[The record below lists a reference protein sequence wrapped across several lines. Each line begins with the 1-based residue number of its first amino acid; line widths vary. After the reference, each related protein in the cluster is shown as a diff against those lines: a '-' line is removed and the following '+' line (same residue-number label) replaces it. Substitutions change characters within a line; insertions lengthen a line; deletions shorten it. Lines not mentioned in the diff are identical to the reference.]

1 MIGKIL
7 WLLATLLLTH
17 AHLAE
22 AQQPKKVPRIGWL
35 AFGNPKADRQQ
46 PFLEGLRSLGWVE
59 GKNIAIERR
68 FANENYTRVQETAAE
83 LVRLNVDVIVVRD
96 SVAIGPAMRASNT
109 IPIVMLVSG
118 DPVADGRIDSLAR
131 PGGNVTGVTNISPQ
145 LSGKRL
151 ELLKEVVPGA
161 SRVAV
166 LGPLTDSTWDHFLN
180 AARQLGVWLQRLK
193 VQEADQFVNA
203 FQSAIKGRS
212 SGLIVLPSPIT
223 NNHRREIVNLAAEH
237 RLPTMYGVNWYIMSG
252 GLMSYGPNLAALQ
265 RRAAYQVDKILK
277 GAKPADL
284 PVEQPTKFELF
295 INLKAAKQIDLTI
308 PPNVLARAD
317 SVVK

>member
-35 AFGNPKADRQQ
+35 AFGTSSADGQ
-46 PFLEGLRSLGWVE
+46 PAFFEGLRSLGWIE
-59 GKNIAIERR
+59 GKNITIERR
-68 FANENYTRVQETAAE
+68 YANESYARLAEIASE
-83 LVRLNVDVIVVRD
+83 LVRLKVDLIVVRD
-96 SVAIGPAMRASNT
+96 SVGIRIVMRASST
-109 IPIVMLVSG
+109 IPILMLVSS
-118 DPVADGRIDSLAR
+118 DPVADGLIDSLAR
-131 PGGNVTGVTNISPQ
+131 PGGNVTGLANISPQ

-166 LGPLTDSTWDHFLN
+166 LGPGADSKLTQFQS
-180 AARQLGVWLQRLK
+180 AAEQLGVRLQAQQ
-193 VQEADQFVNA
+193 VQKADQLIGAFETVMKARSNA
-203 FQSAIKGRS
+203 
-212 SGLIVLPSPIT
+212 LIVVPSPIT
-223 NNHRREIVNLAAEH
+223 NSQRREIVSLAAKH
-237 RLPTMYGVNWYIMSG
+237 RLPAIYAVDRYVISG
-252 GLMSYGPNLAALQ
+252 GLMSYGPSIAALSH
-265 RRAAYQVDKILK
+265 RGAYFADKILK
-277 GAKPADL
+277 GTKPTDL

-317 SVVK
+317 NVIK